1 MEDGIIKGTGN
12 SRYMKSVADFL
23 TRYPNY
29 EAFAQALMTGTLPFD
44 LNGINPEGWTQQGTP
59 LNKANLLTDLTA
71 EDIGIENA
79 TPDDA
84 LYSLST
90 MLRMVQETYLDNT
103 GGAMTGTMEDPNA
116 AQVRN
121 ITVSDQNLEA
131 GVSDLATG
139 ELYLVFE

>member
-71 EDIGIENA
+71 EEIGIENA

-84 LYSLST
+84 LYSLNT
-90 MLRMVQETYLDNT
+90 MLLDVQAYYIDKR
-103 GGAMTGTMEDPNA
+103 GDAMIDTMGKIDVP
-116 AQVRN
+116 QVRN
-121 ITVSDQNLEA
+121 IQLSTD
-131 GVSDLATG
+131 DLTSGESELTTG
-139 ELYLVFE
+139 TIYLVYE